1 MISLRTR
8 RATLLPSTLT
18 FAVLCH
24 AGLASAQTPAGWP
37 FDDKDSNS
45 ASQQA
50 PQPKSAVQLRL
61 EELYRRDGRPLPD
74 YMRQGGSQPTTAQ
87 QPQQQQQAAQ
97 RRSAQQPVPAQYQSP
112 AQYATPSQTS
122 VQYAAPQQPQVV
134 RPMASQGNVAQ
145 QLSDYYASQG
155 KTMPGAQPSWNGAE
169 QPRQQPVTA
178 YSPAPQAPA
187 PAPAPQPGFFERLWR
202 KDTPA
207 TPQTSVQVSGY
218 APVASATPQPAPPQP
233 MPSQPAPAQ
242 SSGSL
247 RQPAP
252 APLAPPVVH
261 AQPVVRHSIQTVDL
275 GSSAPIEA
283 LSQPSSK
290 HPAAASQSA
299 VASKAPQKPSSVQAT
314 HPSPSPSATV
324 AAKAPV
330 ASTPAQPTQ
339 ATPQPS
345 ASGVATVRDET
356 PPFDPKTESEADKKA
371 GPYTGLKLDTDEA
384 VTSPNP
390 TRVTTANVN
399 EPAERPRQAPMP
411 VVDADPSAK
420 PITQPKVAAHAAA
433 PAHPSAEDRSGT
445 VHLEDTTPAAPQ
457 PSAPKVF
464 VARHPA
470 TQLPPTVDDSAA
482 EMHKVGERVGQ
493 HGMKGFCPV
502 ALREQRQLVDAV
514 PVYSAIYQSKRY
526 YFSSAEAL
534 AQFEQTPQKYAPVA
548 GGADVVVQ
556 ANSEQTV
563 NGTLDFAVWYKDRL
577 FLFSSPESAEA
588 FSLNP
593 HPYASPYLT
602 GK

>member
-50 PQPKSAVQLRL
+50 PAPPPKSAVQLRL

-74 YMRQGGSQPTTAQ
+74 YMRQGGSQATTAQ
-87 QPQQQQQAAQ
+87 QRQQQP
-97 RRSAQQPVPAQYQSP
+97 AQQPVPAQYQSQTQYQSP
-112 AQYATPSQTS
+112 AQYHTPAQTS
-122 VQYAAPQQPQVV
+122 VQYVQPQQPQIV
-134 RPMASQGNVAQ
+134 RPMASQSSISQ

-155 KTMPGAQPSWNGAE
+155 KTMPGPQSSWSGAE
-169 QPRQQPVTA
+169 PPRQPMTS
-178 YSPAPQAPA
+178 YSTPTPQ
-187 PAPAPQPGFFERLWR
+187 APAPQPGFFERLWR
-202 KDTPA
+202 KDTPT

-218 APVASATPQPAPPQP
+218 APVASATPQPAPPQL
-233 MPSQPAPAQ
+233 APTQ
-242 SSGSL
+242 SSGSV
-247 RQPAP
+247 RQLAP

-261 AQPVVRHSIQTVDL
+261 AQPTVRHSIQTVDL
-275 GSSAPIEA
+275 GSSAPIET

-290 HPAAASQSA
+290 HPAAASQPA
-299 VASKAPQKPSSVQAT
+299 VASKAPQKPSSLSAT
-314 HPSPSPSATV
+314 QPSPSPSATV
-324 AAKAPV
+324 AAKAPA
-330 ASTPAQPTQ
+330 ASTPAQPKQ
-339 ATPQPS
+339 AMVHPS
-345 ASGVATVRDET
+345 ASGVATVRDDT

-371 GPYTGLKLDTDEA
+371 GPYTGLKLDTDDA

-411 VVDADPSAK
+411 VVDADPSSK
-420 PITQPKVAAHAAA
+420 PITQPRIAAHAVA

-445 VHLEDTTPAAPQ
+445 VHLEDSTPAAPQ

-470 TQLPPTVDDSAA
+470 TQLPRTVDDSSA
-482 EMHKVGERVGQ
+482 EMHKIGERIGQ

-534 AQFEQTPQKYAPVA
+534 ARFEQAPQKYAPIA

-577 FLFSSPESAEA
+577 FLFSSPESADA